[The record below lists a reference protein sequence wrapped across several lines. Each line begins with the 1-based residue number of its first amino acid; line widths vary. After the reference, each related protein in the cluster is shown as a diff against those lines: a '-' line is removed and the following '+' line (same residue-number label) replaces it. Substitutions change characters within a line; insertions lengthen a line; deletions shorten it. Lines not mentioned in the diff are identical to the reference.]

1 MLIERVT
8 SLLKQIAT
16 TSTDLAVEDFSIKDG
31 SQMRIQ
37 FTLGDK
43 TVVPLAII
51 IMAGQKCYIY
61 VLPGLDQKIFELLA
75 QYGIC
80 FIEEIRSVT
89 SFLTCSIPII

>member
-51 IMAGQKCYIY
+51 IMAGK
-61 VLPGLDQKIFELLA
+61 K
-75 QYGIC
+75 
-80 FIEEIRSVT
+80 
-89 SFLTCSIPII
+89 